1 AADQGHLEVVKALL
15 EGGAKV
21 DVLDHDK
28 WSPRQSAEFRG
39 FLEVAAVLA
48 KDYSVLKEG
57 EGATKGAS
65 AALPPAPWH
74 IEIFAQAR
82 RSSSNSQVR
91 LDTARQRKLHG
102 VSVAREGVY
111 SRYAD
116 IYKDHAAQTYAR
128 TIEAFR
134 QERGGLEA
142 YRRRVVKSSTDAER
156 YRGYIEM
163 DTLRDDPHAE
173 EDGLGLLP
181 ADDGSTS
188 TNCAASSNGRESG
201 SVAGFSPARSSAKV
215 NVSLSS
221 DKEDGAG
228 GGLVHGDE
236 TAEVWPGD
244 GAAPE
249 RSVGDDGEWEAPAV
263 SRLDSFTDGENTAAP
278 RRSIGDGGGGG
289 GGGRGCFVDVVPFNN
304 IRAKYLRPWNDTE
317 LSRPYHVAPSP
328 TWRAD
333 RAVGAQSLASKVGSS
348 ITSTDAF
355 SAAGSGQTLEAYRKA
370 NLRNPAT
377 HRPHSRTLNWK
388 DGKEWRMN

>member
-21 DVLDHDK
+21 DVLDHDN

-82 RSSSNSQVR
+82 HSSPRIEVR

-111 SRYAD
+111 ARYAN
-116 IYKDHAAQTYAR
+116 IYKDHAARTYAR
-128 TIEAFR
+128 TIEASR

-142 YRRRVVKSSTDAER
+142 YRRRVVKASTDAER
-156 YRGYIEM
+156 YRGYVEM
-163 DTLRDDPHAE
+163 DTPRDDPHWE
-173 EDGLGLLP
+173 EDGLGLLS
-181 ADDGSTS
+181 ADGGSTS
-188 TNCAASSNGRESG
+188 TNCAASSNGRESC
-201 SVAGFSPARSSAKV
+201 SVAGFSPARSSADV
-215 NVSLSS
+215 DVSLSS
-221 DKEDGAG
+221 EKEDGAG
-228 GGLVHGDE
+228 RGHVHGDE
-236 TAEVWPGD
+236 TARGWPVD
-244 GAAPE
+244 RAAPE
-249 RSVGDDGEWEAPAV
+249 CSMGDGGEPEAPAV
-263 SRLDSFTDGENTAAP
+263 SRLDSVTTDENTATT
-278 RRSIGDGGGGG
+278 RRSFGDGAGR
-289 GGGRGCFVDVVPFNN
+289 GRGCFVDVVPFNN

-333 RAVGAQSLASKVGSS
+333 RAVGTPSLASSVGSS

-355 SAAGSGQTLEAYRKA
+355 SAAGSGQTLEAYRKT

-377 HRPHSRTLNWK
+377 HRPRSRTLNWK

>member
-48 KDYSVLKEG
+48 KDYSVLKDG

-82 RSSSNSQVR
+82 HSSASSQVR

-111 SRYAD
+111 SRYAN

-128 TIEAFR
+128 TIEASR

-156 YRGYIEM
+156 YRGYVEM
-163 DTLRDDPHAE
+163 DTPRDDPHWE
-173 EDGLGLLP
+173 EDRLGLLP

-188 TNCAASSNGRESG
+188 TNCAASSNGRESS
-201 SVAGFSPARSSAKV
+201 SVVGFSPARSSAKV
-215 NVSLSS
+215 DVSMSS

-228 GGLVHGDE
+228 GGLVHGGE

-249 RSVGDDGEWEAPAV
+249 CSMGDGGESETPAV
-263 SRLDSFTDGENTAAP
+263 SRLDSVTDDENTATT
-278 RRSIGDGGGGG
+278 RRSFSDGGV
-289 GGGRGCFVDVVPFNN
+289 GGRGCFVDVVPFNN

-328 TWRAD
+328 TWKAN
-333 RAVGAQSLASKVGSS
+333 RAVGAPSLASSVGSS

-377 HRPHSRTLNWK
+377 HRQHSRTLNWK
-388 DGKEWRMN
+388 DGKEWHMN

>member
-15 EGGAKV
+15 EGGGKV
-21 DVLDHDK
+21 DVVDHDN

-57 EGATKGAS
+57 EGVTQGAS

-82 RSSSNSQVR
+82 HSSSSIPN
-91 LDTARQRKLHG
+91 TARQRKLHS

-111 SRYAD
+111 ARYAN

-128 TIEAFR
+128 TIEASR

-142 YRRRVVKSSTDAER
+142 YRRRVVKASTDAER
-156 YRGYIEM
+156 YRGYVEIE
-163 DTLRDDPHAE
+163 TPRDDHHGE
-173 EDGLGLLP
+173 EDGLGLVP
-181 ADDGSTS
+181 DDGSAS
-188 TNCAASSNGRESG
+188 TGFAASSNGRESG
-201 SVAGFSPARSSAKV
+201 SVAGFSPARSSA
-215 NVSLSS
+215 NVDFPLSG

-236 TAEVWPGD
+236 AAKGWPGG
-244 GAAPE
+244 GAARE
-249 RSVGDDGEWEAPAV
+249 GSVGGGGESEAPAV
-263 SRLDSFTDGENTAAP
+263 SGLGSFTDEENTATP
-278 RRSIGDGGGGG
+278 RRSISDGGGGDG
-289 GGGRGCFVDVVPFNN
+289 GNFVDVVPFNN

-333 RAVGAQSLASKVGSS
+333 RAVGSRSSGSSVGSS

-370 NLRNPAT
+370 RLRNPAT
-377 HRPHSRTLNWK
+377 HRPRSRTLNRK

>member
-1 AADQGHLEVVKALL
+1 M
-15 EGGAKV
+15 
-21 DVLDHDK
+21 
-28 WSPRQSAEFRG
+28 
-39 FLEVAAVLA
+39 
-48 KDYSVLKEG
+48 
-57 EGATKGAS
+57 
-65 AALPPAPWH
+65 
-74 IEIFAQAR
+74 
-82 RSSSNSQVR
+82 
-91 LDTARQRKLHG
+91 
-102 VSVAREGVY
+102 Y
-111 SRYAD
+111 SRYAN

-128 TIEAFR
+128 TIEASR
-134 QERGGLEA
+134 QEKGGLEA
-142 YRRRVVKSSTDAER
+142 YRRRVVKASTDAER
-156 YRGYIEM
+156 YRGYVEM
-163 DTLRDDPHAE
+163 DTPRDDPHWE

-201 SVAGFSPARSSAKV
+201 SVAGFSPARSRFSPARSSAKV
-215 NVSLSS
+215 DVSLSS

-236 TAEVWPGD
+236 TAKVWPGD

-249 RSVGDDGEWEAPAV
+249 CSVGDGGESEAPAV
-263 SRLDSFTDGENTAAP
+263 SRLDSFTDGENTATT

-289 GGGRGCFVDVVPFNN
+289 RGCFVDMVPFNN

-333 RAVGAQSLASKVGSS
+333 RAVGARSSASSVGSS

-377 HRPHSRTLNWK
+377 HRSSSRALNWK